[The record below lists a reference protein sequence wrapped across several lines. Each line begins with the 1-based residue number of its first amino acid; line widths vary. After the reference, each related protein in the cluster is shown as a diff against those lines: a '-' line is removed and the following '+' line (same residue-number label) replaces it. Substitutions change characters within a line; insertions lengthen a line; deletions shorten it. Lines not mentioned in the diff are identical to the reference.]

1 MEHGGEN
8 LGLHEDDIYNKLP
21 TEYKQYFQPEYTE
34 NGNRS
39 GHEFA
44 TPLQR
49 KRDKKGGFGFGYHN
63 EIGDGNILF
72 IERWIPSKS
81 PKIKRWDELRDNW
94 LSKINGPLS
103 LVNEKQHA
111 TSILLELNHDKIEK
125 IIDKI
130 TTFLDAISMEEH
142 DSAFLEA
149 VKEKLY

>member
-1 MEHGGEN
+1 MARGGEN

-81 PKIKRWDELRDNW
+81 PKIKRWDELRDLAKQNKW
-94 LSKINGPLS
+94 PIIISKR
-103 LVNEKQHA
+103 KAA